1 MHSGNCLQRL
11 STLCRISLVLIFS
24 GVSSPADAAEAL
36 LPPRERVS
44 FNAGWRFQKGDPVGF
59 EEQLSYAR
67 LKEHLTRYA
76 SNAMGEFT
84 TSIGPETNSPGSEI
98 PFVQTSFDDN
108 GWRNVTLPHDWGIEG
123 PFRQEYPGDTGKLP
137 WWGVGWYR
145 KAFEVSA
152 SDVGRRIYL
161 DLDGAMSYAAV
172 WCNGR
177 FAGGWPYGY
186 SSWRVDLTSLI
197 KPGATNV
204 IAIRLDNPPNSSRW
218 YPGGGIYRNV
228 WLVKTAPIHV
238 AHRGTQITTPEVTT
252 KSATVKIDTR
262 IVNTSNV
269 QAPMEVE
276 TQLFHIVEK
285 RSMQSRKLAAVSD
298 VSTVT
303 VPAGRSES
311 LSHEIVVNH
320 PKLWNLDMPNRYVA
334 VTRLMRAGKR
344 VDEYETTFGIRKIEF
359 TADRGFLLNGQRVQF
374 QGVCNH
380 HDLGALGAA
389 FNVRAAERQ
398 LEIMKEMGVNALRT
412 THNPAAPELLDLC
425 DRMGMLVIGESFD
438 CWHWGKTENDYARLF
453 NDWSEFDLRAMIRRD
468 RNHPSVILWSIGN
481 EIVNVVH
488 PENDAIAKRL
498 VRIVHEEDK
507 TRAATAGINNTP
519 VGYNGHQKNYDVFGF
534 NYRSME
540 YGRFHKANPQI
551 PVYGSETASTI
562 SSRGEYFFPVTEPKN
577 GGRADFQMS
586 SYDLYAPPWA
596 WPPDAEFKWLDQA
609 PATLGEFVWTG
620 FDYLGEP
627 TPYGDDFSSL
637 LNIPDP
643 AQRAQLRKE
652 LEAMGKL
659 NSPSRSSYFGI
670 LDLAGFKK
678 DRFFLYQARW
688 RPDLPMAHILPHW
701 TWPGREGQTTPV
713 HIYTS
718 GDEAELFL
726 NGKSLGRKQRQ
737 PLEYRFRWNDVK
749 YDPGE
754 VRVVAYKGGKKWA
767 TDVVRTAGSPGKLNL
782 EADRSQIDADGLDL
796 SFITARITDAKGEL
810 VPQANNLVRFEID
823 GPGEIVAV
831 DNGDAT
837 SHESFQA
844 RERRAYS
851 GMALVIVRSKFSA
864 QGRISVRAISDGLKP
879 AQIKLKTE
887 D

>member
-1 MHSGNCLQRL
+1 MMQAGTDLQRFAY
-11 STLCRISLVLIFS
+11 LCRLSLVLFFLR
-24 GVSSPADAAEAL
+24 VLSSANAAEEVQAQ
-36 LPPRERVS
+36 RERVS
-44 FNAGWRFQKGDPVGF
+44 FNAGWHFQKGDPVGF

-76 SNAMGEFT
+76 SQALGQFT
-84 TSIGPETNSPGSEI
+84 TSFEPETNSLGSEV
-98 PFVQTSFDDN
+98 PFVQSGFDDS

-145 KAFEVSA
+145 KTFEFPA
-152 SDVGRRIYL
+152 LNAGRRIYL
-161 DLDGAMSYAAV
+161 DLDGAMSYAVV

-177 FAGGWPYGY
+177 LAGGWPYGY
-186 SSWRVDLTSLI
+186 ASWRVDLTSLI

-204 IAIRLDNPPNSSRW
+204 IAIRLNNPPNSSRW
-218 YPGGGIYRNV
+218 YPGGGLYRNV
-228 WLVKTAPIHV
+228 WLVKTAPVHV
-238 AHRGTQITTPEVTT
+238 AHWGTQITTPEVSA
-252 KSATVKIDTR
+252 KSATVKIETR

-269 QAPMEVE
+269 QAPIEVE
-276 TQLFHIVEK
+276 TRLFHIKGSV
-285 RSMQSRKLAAVSD
+285 RSRKLAAVSD

-303 VPAGRSES
+303 VPAGMSES
-311 LSHEIVVNH
+311 LSHEIIVDN
-320 PKLWNLDMPNRYVA
+320 PKLWNLDMPNLYVA
-334 VTRLMRAGKR
+334 VTLLRQAGR
-344 VDEYETTFGIRKIEF
+344 VLDEYETTFGIRKIEF
-359 TADRGFLLNGQRVQF
+359 DADRGFLLNGQRVPF

-389 FNVRAAERQ
+389 FNLRAAERQ

-425 DRMGMLVIGESFD
+425 DRMGILVIGEAFD

-453 NDWSEFDLRAMIRRD
+453 KDWSEFDLRAMIRRD
-468 RNHPSVILWSIGN
+468 RNHPSVIMWSIGN

-498 VRIVHEEDK
+498 MRIVHEEDK

-519 VGYNGHQKNYDVFGF
+519 VGYNGHQRNYDVFGF

-540 YGRFHKANPQI
+540 YGRFHKATPQI

-643 AQRAQLRKE
+643 AQRAQLRRE

-670 LDLAGFKK
+670 VDLAGFKK

-701 TWPGREGQTTPV
+701 TWPGREGQVTPIHV
-713 HIYTS
+713 YTS

-737 PLEYRFRWNDVK
+737 PVEYRFRWNDVK
-749 YDPGE
+749 YEPGE

-767 TDVVRTAGSPGKLNL
+767 TDVAKTAGLPSHLNL
-782 EADRSQIDADGLDL
+782 EADRSRIDADGLDL

-810 VPQANNLVRFEID
+810 VPRANNLVRFEID
-823 GPGEIVAV
+823 GPGEIIAV

-844 RERRAYS
+844 RERRTYN
-851 GMALVIVRSKFSA
+851 GMALVVVRSKISA
-864 QGRISVRAISDGLKP
+864 QGRITVRAISHGLKP
-879 AQIKLKTE
+879 ALIRLKME